1 MSMEVSGRRDIYGS
15 GYEEKLPK
23 RQKEDKTEETTVSTD
38 SVDSEISRLKEEK
51 RRLEQQVRM
60 AGDGKEAER
69 LRRLLRQVEGEVRQK
84 DNDAYRKGHVDVK
97 A

>member
-38 SVDSEISRLKEEK
+38 SVDS
-51 RRLEQQVRM
+51 
-60 AGDGKEAER
+60 
-69 LRRLLRQVEGEVRQK
+69 
-84 DNDAYRKGHVDVK
+84 
-97 A
+97 